1 MTKNTHLEHPED
13 VILSGDLTVL
23 NWFNSTDVWNGAN
36 LSAKIDGAPAIV
48 WGTNPATGNYFVG
61 TKSVFNKKLIKI
73 NESHEDIDNNH
84 TGNVATILQELMAYF
99 KVIL

>member
-23 NWFNSTDVWNGAN
+23 NWFNSTDVWDGAN
-36 LSAKIDGAPAIV
+36 LSVKIDGSPAIV

-73 NESHEDIDNNH
+73 NESHEDIDKNH
-84 TGNVATILQELMAYF
+84 TGNVAAILH
-99 KVIL
+99 

>member
-1 MTKNTHLEHPED
+1 M
-13 VILSGDLTVL
+13 L
-23 NWFNSTDVWNGAN
+23 NWFNSTDVWTNCN
-36 LSAKIDGAPAIV
+36 LSVKIDGSPAIV

-73 NESHEDIDNNH
+73 NESHEDIDRESSLEMSLLSYI
-84 TGNVATILQELMAYF
+84 NVSTIYHKLMAYF